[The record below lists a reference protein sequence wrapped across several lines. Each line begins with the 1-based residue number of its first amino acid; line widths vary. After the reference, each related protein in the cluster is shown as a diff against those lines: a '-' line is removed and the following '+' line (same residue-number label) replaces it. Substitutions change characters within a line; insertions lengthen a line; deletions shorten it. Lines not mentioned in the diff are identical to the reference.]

1 MARSYR
7 NPDRAVVKVS
17 SKETRVVRR
26 SRRRAEK
33 AELTGARVGKQAQ
46 RATRNG
52 WWYA

>member
-1 MARSYR
+1 MR
-7 NPDRAVVKVS
+7 NRDRRHVTVT

-26 SRRRAEK
+26 ARRRAEK
-33 AELTGARVGKQAQ
+33 AEITGHRAGKQAI